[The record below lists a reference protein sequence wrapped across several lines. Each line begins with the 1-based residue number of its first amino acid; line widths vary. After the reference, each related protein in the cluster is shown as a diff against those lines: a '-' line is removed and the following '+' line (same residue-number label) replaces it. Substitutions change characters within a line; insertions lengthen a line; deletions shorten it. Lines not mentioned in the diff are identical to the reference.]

1 MSSGYSR
8 AILAPVMIKL
18 KLKDCLDANGLSV
31 YRLEKECPEVSRT
44 TLYKLASGDVD
55 GVRFNT
61 LNALLV
67 ALARLTGKPVTPN
80 DLLEVI
86 EEPEPEP
93 MDEETRTWLEA
104 SAEDSMKAIQAAERD
119 VPKRELTAWL
129 ESMRKAAKPAK
140 YVVGK
145 GIVLLEG
152 KA

>member
-1 MSSGYSR
+1 
-8 AILAPVMIKL
+8 MIKL

-44 TLYKLASGDVD
+44 TLYKLASGEVD

-86 EEPEPEP
+86 EEPLEE
-93 MDEETRTWLEA
+93 MDEESKAWLDMAGQDTMQAIHKLEKDVPP
-104 SAEDSMKAIQAAERD
+104 EELKRWHESMKA
-119 VPKRELTAWL
+119 
-129 ESMRKAAKPAK
+129 AAKPAR
-140 YVVGK
+140 YVQGK
-145 GIVLLEG
+145 GIVLLERDT
-152 KA
+152 

>member
-1 MSSGYSR
+1 MSSINSR

-18 KLKDCLDANGLSV
+18 KLKDCLDANNLSV

-55 GVRFNT
+55 GIRFNT
-61 LNALLV
+61 LNV
-67 ALARLTGKPVTPN
+67 LARLTGKPVTPN

-86 EEPEPEP
+86 EEPEPLE
-93 MDEETRTWLEA
+93 MDEETKEWLEA
-104 SAEDSMKAIQAAERD
+104 SADDMHKAIREVEKS
-119 VPKRELTAWL
+119 VPLGELVRWHK
-129 ESMRKAAKPAK
+129 SMQRAAKPAK